1 MDIRHPLKD
10 LDQQM
15 IRWAVSADLP
25 VLILLTKAD
34 KLSQKDRNK
43 QLKMVR
49 EVSLAFQGDIQIEVF
64 SSLKRLGTT
73 QLAAKLDSWFL
84 AS

>member
-1 MDIRHPLKD
+1 
-10 LDQQM
+10 
-15 IRWAVSADLP
+15 
-25 VLILLTKAD
+25 
-34 KLSQKDRNK
+34 
-43 QLKMVR
+43 MVR